1 MRLYGVWAKDGRVID
16 VAAERMVVKEGYVE
30 FLAGGE
36 TVGTATLANVEVVAE
51 AGLAERLKQKDND
64 ATG

>member
-1 MRLYGVWAKDGRVID
+1 MVRAKDGRATNVD
-16 VAAERMVVKEGYVE
+16 AQRMVVHGKEGYVE
-30 FLAGGE
+30 FLADGE